1 MKSKIKRKTLALVLA
16 ISMILMSLPI
26 SGIAVAGENNTA
38 PFTNPFS
45 QEVQFNVNGKT
56 ESSHSYRIP
65 SMVTLA
71 DGTIVAAA
79 DIRWN
84 TTFDG
89 GGLDTLVARSTD
101 GGANWSY
108 TVANYL
114 GDNGNVYNGS
124 HSTAFLDPSLL
135 VAADGKTVYML
146 VDLYAYGVALNGDSS
161 HIQPV
166 ADTGFDANGNLKLS
180 NNEHYSYDY
189 YLKDG
194 KIYNSLNKVE
204 EGYTVDPYFNITYT
218 LAGEIKKSN
227 LFFADSPFK
236 VARTQYLYLTKST
249 DGGATWSEPNLL
261 DVRAK
266 AKVAATENALLVS
279 PGNSI
284 TTSDGFMVYPTY
296 SFIDSDHQA
305 LALIYSVDGVHWER
319 STDYTA
325 LKWSSEGSIVE
336 LQNGNLRV
344 FVRNRTGY
352 LCYVDFDMNTKSWIG
367 HTQTTVPTN
376 SNTQLSAI
384 TYSKT
389 FNGQQVILVSC
400 PTGPNEAGSNNNDGS
415 CRTNGKIFMGVVAA
429 DRTMSWP
436 KSIDVGPAKAT
447 SQLSGFPY
455 TEEQGFFAYSCLTE
469 RSDGSVA
476 ILYENNQF
484 SWGASGSNGDG
495 TYDSEKVTTYY
506 TITGKSFTAD
516 ELGVYPDL
524 DEMTKVMLKE
534 GVTQVTLYQNP
545 ADSSAG
551 SVSVTAD
558 ELDGVYLVD
567 SWYIDETT
575 GEKWYLLKDSASHS
589 WPEEQVEYRYV
600 SASVLEETDQGLSAP
615 IIDFTNAAPIF
626 EAPAVTPYA
635 ARRSMFAS
643 PAQTFAIS
651 RAIPGPNDPLKLSK
665 VVEDLGNGKA
675 KITLEAFT
683 TGTVTV
689 TNSTKPMDIVLVI
702 DQSGSM
708 AYCIECGKES
718 VVTSDST
725 HPVYTYTATY
735 TIQNN
740 NTYYVQVGSEYQQ
753 VTRYYNTW
761 YRYDGH
767 NWIKCAPPKTSE
779 SDTNASHVQ
788 FYTRTQSGT
797 ESCTR
802 RYDALITALNTF
814 VTAVKDKSV
823 DTEGNPVNHR
833 IAIVGFSSSGYN
845 NTELLTGV
853 TLTTNNNTNLNNNGT
868 KYYPDNQ
875 QHNGVQSGNIT
886 NAQYQAALQDMS
898 TKNGQDNVSAA
909 IGALTAHGGTQTLDG
924 MTMAENILK
933 NKTLQNEDRNE
944 VVILFTDGVT
954 NSDRGDL
961 LNKAHDI
968 KSEQGA
974 TVYSIGIFD
983 GANGNLDSYDEDIDD
998 NNSLMHLISSNYPD
1012 AQYTNTYYGESLNAG
1027 ELNDLVEDGSKS
1039 FYLSASNATALNNIF
1054 ESLSSQIGA
1063 TPMPLDSNT
1072 VVKDIVT
1079 PQFTLPANATAVTVK
1094 QVACLTYNSSTG
1106 AATWDDAN
1114 AVTLSS
1120 STVKIN
1126 EENHS
1131 VDVSGFDF
1139 AHNYVAEIG
1148 RDENDDKKE
1157 GSFKGRKL
1165 VIVFTIEPDP
1175 DFLGGDHVA
1184 TNSTD
1189 SGIYKKN
1196 EDGTYTCVGNFEP
1209 GYVDVPLK
1217 EISNAA
1223 QDKHI
1228 YLGNTTN
1235 LIGILNLHVAES
1247 QSGKDLQ
1254 SIANGINNAY
1264 VDLVYTVT
1272 VNGGTVYTYT
1282 IEAGEK
1288 WDQGEWKQ
1296 GDTVVDLSAVSVTE
1310 DTDYSVTCV
1319 MTSENKDFNQKSTNA
1334 SANIFVYKPTV
1345 TFKDSVQNYKKPLN
1359 NGAAYENVNAF
1370 LDTHKVGVVWKHET
1384 QTAMPEGDVPEISFV
1399 YTYADGA
1406 FNGFVMNSVHDVPV
1420 NVTATIQGTGTAIG
1434 NNEGVT
1440 YKHQNC
1446 GGGVNCK
1453 YGMGYEEFIVHVINA
1468 LTSLTIE
1475 KTGAADI
1482 DVNQSFLFTV
1492 TGKDADGKDINLT
1505 VTVHGNGSTIIDG
1518 LVIGNEYTITEKTD
1532 WSWRYRFSKWEH
1544 RVNAD
1549 DATTTTTGSTNGAA
1563 IKLGENGTI
1572 TFTNE
1577 RKEVKWLDGD
1587 SWCNNIFNRIIKMF
1601 K

>member
-1 MKSKIKRKTLALVLA
+1 MKYGIKKRILSLVLC
-16 ISMILMSLPI
+16 ISMLIPMHTQAMPVYSVAADDLVGDELSLN
-26 SGIAVAGENNTA
+26 VTC
-38 PFTNPFS
+38 PFDREIPF
-45 QEVQFNVNGKT
+45 ELNG
-56 ESSHSYRIP
+56 SSVTSSSYRIP
-65 SMVTLA
+65 AMVTLD

-84 TTFDG
+84 TTYDG
-89 GGLDTLVARSTD
+89 GGLDNLVARSTD
-101 GGANWSY
+101 GGATWSY

-124 HSTAFLDPSLL
+124 HSTAFLDPSLV

-146 VDLYAYGVALNGDSS
+146 VDLYPYGVALNGSGHTNPSTD
-161 HIQPV
+161 V
-166 ADTGFDANGNLKLS
+166 GFNGQGNLLLKKDGEDGY
-180 NNEHYSYDY
+180 NY
-189 YLKDG
+189 YLKNG
-194 KIYNSLNKVE
+194 MIHTSNHE
-204 EGYTVDPYFNITYT
+204 EVKGYTVDPYFNIV
-218 LAGEIKKSN
+218 GEDGTDSN
-227 LFFADSPFK
+227 LFFEESPFK
-236 VARTQYLYLTKST
+236 VVRTGYLYLTSST
-249 DGGATWSEPNLL
+249 DGGASWSAPILL
-261 DVRAK
+261 NNIKTNSEQACL
-266 AKVAATENALLVS
+266 VA
-279 PGNSI
+279 PGSSI
-284 TTSDGFMVYPTY
+284 TTSDGAMIFPVY
-296 SFIDSDHQA
+296 SFHGDNDPSGNTQR
-305 LALIYSVDGVHWER
+305 LSFIYSKDGVNWDRTEELNHNW
-319 STDYTA
+319 A
-325 LKWSSEGSIVE
+325 SEAAVVE
-336 LQNGNLRV
+336 LQDGTLRFFIRNGSQHLQ
-344 FVRNRTGY
+344 
-352 LCYVDFDMNTKSWIG
+352 YVDYTMGSGWD
-367 HTQTTVPTN
+367 TVVTMEDVKTN
-376 SNTQLSAI
+376 SNTQISAI
-384 TYSKT
+384 TYSRT
-389 FNGQQVILVSC
+389 VNGEQVILVSC
-400 PTGPNEAGSNNNDGS
+400 PTGPDRNGSNSSSAGNRLNGSIFVFTVNAEGKMTLKNTLIVND
-415 CRTNGKIFMGVVAA
+415 NDHQFM
-429 DRTMSWP
+429 
-436 KSIDVGPAKAT
+436 
-447 SQLSGFPY
+447 
-455 TEEQGFFAYSCLTE
+455 YSCLTE
-469 RSDGSVA
+469 RADGSVA
-476 ILYENNQF
+476 ILYEEQEHG
-484 SWGASGSNGDG
+484 WGVSGSNGDG
-495 TYDSEKVTTYY
+495 TYDPSNVTTYY
-506 TITGKSFTAD
+506 TMDSKSFTAD

-534 GVTQVTLYQNP
+534 DVTQVTLYQNP

-708 AYCIECGKES
+708 SFCIECGKES
-718 VVTSDST
+718 VVTSNST

-735 TIQNN
+735 TIQNY
-740 NTYYVQVGSEYQQ
+740 NTYYVQVGSVYEQ
-753 VTRYYNTW
+753 VRSLSNSW
-761 YRYDGH
+761 YRYDGN
-767 NWIKCAPPKTSE
+767 NWIRYEPKTSE

-797 ESCTR
+797 EPCTR
-802 RYDALITALNTF
+802 RYDALVTALNKF

-853 TLTTNNNTNLNNNGT
+853 TLTTNNNTNLNSNGT

-875 QHNGVQSGNIT
+875 QHNGVQYGYIT
-886 NAQYQAALQDMS
+886 NTQYQAALQDMS
-898 TKNGQDNVSAA
+898 TQNGQDNVSAA

-944 VVILFTDGVT
+944 VVILFTDGAT
-954 NSDRGDL
+954 NSNRENL

-983 GANGNLDSYDEDIDD
+983 GANGSLDSYDEDIKDD
-998 NNSLMHLISSNYPD
+998 NSLMHLISSNYPD
-1012 AQYTNTYYGESLNAG
+1012 AQYTDTYYGGSLNAG
-1027 ELNDLVEDGSKS
+1027 EPNDLVEDGSKS
-1039 FYLSASNATALNNIF
+1039 FYLSAGNATALNNIF

-1094 QVACLTYNSSTG
+1094 QVACLTYDSSTG

-1114 AVTLSS
+1114 AVTLPSN
-1120 STVKIN
+1120 TVTIN
-1126 EENHS
+1126 KETHS

-1148 RDENDDKKE
+1148 RDEKDDKKE

-1175 DFLGGDHVA
+1175 DFLGGDDVA
-1184 TNSTD
+1184 TNGTD

-1228 YLGNTTN
+1228 YMGNTTN
-1235 LIGILNLHVAES
+1235 LVGILNLHVAES

-1282 IEAGEK
+1282 IEACK
-1288 WDQGEWKQ
+1288 AWNQGVWKQ

-1319 MTSENKDFNQKSTNA
+1319 MTSANNNSNRTSTYA
-1334 SANIFVYKPTV
+1334 LANIFVYKPTV
-1345 TFKDSVQNYKKPLN
+1345 TFEDSVQNYKKPLN
-1359 NGAAYENVNAF
+1359 NGAKYENFNAF

-1384 QTAMPEGDVPEISFV
+1384 QTVKPEGNAPKITFEYD
-1399 YTYADGA
+1399 YAGGA

-1420 NVTATIQGTGTAIG
+1420 NVTATIKGTGTAIG
-1434 NNEGVT
+1434 KNKGVT
-1440 YKHQNC
+1440 YEHQNC
-1446 GGGVNCK
+1446 GSDVKCNYPIGD
-1453 YGMGYEEFIVHVINA
+1453 EEFIVHVINA
-1468 LTSLTIE
+1468 LTSLTIK

-1492 TGKDADGKDINLT
+1492 TGKDINLT

-1532 WSWRYRFSKWEH
+1532 WSWRYSFSKWEH
-1544 RVNAD
+1544 LKNSSD
-1549 DATTTTTGSTNGAA
+1549 TTTTAGTTNGAT
-1563 IKLGENGTI
+1563 ITIGLDGTI
-1572 TFTNE
+1572 TFTNTRNE
-1577 RKEVKWLDGD
+1577 DKWLDGD
-1587 SWCNNIFNRIIKMF
+1587 SWCNNIFK
-1601 K
+1601 KGE

>member
-38 PFTNPFS
+38 P
-45 QEVQFNVNGKT
+45 
-56 ESSHSYRIP
+56 
-65 SMVTLA
+65 
-71 DGTIVAAA
+71 
-79 DIRWN
+79 
-84 TTFDG
+84 
-89 GGLDTLVARSTD
+89 
-101 GGANWSY
+101 
-108 TVANYL
+108 
-114 GDNGNVYNGS
+114 
-124 HSTAFLDPSLL
+124 
-135 VAADGKTVYML
+135 
-146 VDLYAYGVALNGDSS
+146 
-161 HIQPV
+161 
-166 ADTGFDANGNLKLS
+166 
-180 NNEHYSYDY
+180 
-189 YLKDG
+189 
-194 KIYNSLNKVE
+194 
-204 EGYTVDPYFNITYT
+204 
-218 LAGEIKKSN
+218 
-227 LFFADSPFK
+227 
-236 VARTQYLYLTKST
+236 
-249 DGGATWSEPNLL
+249 
-261 DVRAK
+261 
-266 AKVAATENALLVS
+266 
-279 PGNSI
+279 
-284 TTSDGFMVYPTY
+284 
-296 SFIDSDHQA
+296 
-305 LALIYSVDGVHWER
+305 
-319 STDYTA
+319 
-325 LKWSSEGSIVE
+325 
-336 LQNGNLRV
+336 
-344 FVRNRTGY
+344 
-352 LCYVDFDMNTKSWIG
+352 
-367 HTQTTVPTN
+367 
-376 SNTQLSAI
+376 
-384 TYSKT
+384 
-389 FNGQQVILVSC
+389 
-400 PTGPNEAGSNNNDGS
+400 
-415 CRTNGKIFMGVVAA
+415 
-429 DRTMSWP
+429 
-436 KSIDVGPAKAT
+436 
-447 SQLSGFPY
+447 
-455 TEEQGFFAYSCLTE
+455 
-469 RSDGSVA
+469 
-476 ILYENNQF
+476 
-484 SWGASGSNGDG
+484 
-495 TYDSEKVTTYY
+495 
-506 TITGKSFTAD
+506 
-516 ELGVYPDL
+516 
-524 DEMTKVMLKE
+524 
-534 GVTQVTLYQNP
+534 
-545 ADSSAG
+545 
-551 SVSVTAD
+551 
-558 ELDGVYLVD
+558 
-567 SWYIDETT
+567 
-575 GEKWYLLKDSASHS
+575 
-589 WPEEQVEYRYV
+589 
-600 SASVLEETDQGLSAP
+600 

-626 EAPAVTPYA
+626 EAPAVTPYV

-643 PAQTFAIS
+643 PAQTSAIS

-761 YRYDGH
+761 CRYDGH
-767 NWIKCAPPKTSE
+767 NWILYEPKTSE

-797 ESCTR
+797 EPCTR
-802 RYDALITALNTF
+802 RYDALVTALNKF

-853 TLTTNNNTNLNNNGT
+853 TLTTNDNTDLNDNDI

-886 NAQYQAALQDMS
+886 NPQYQDALQDMS

-1012 AQYTNTYYGESLNAG
+1012 AQYTNTYYGGSLNAG

-1039 FYLSASNATALNNIF
+1039 FYLSAGNATALNNIF

-1094 QVACLTYNSSTG
+1094 QVTCLTYNSSTG

-1217 EISNAA
+1217 KIDTVA

-1228 YLGNTTN
+1228 YYGNTTD
-1235 LIGILNLHVAES
+1235 LAGILNLHVKDS
-1247 QSGKDLQ
+1247 TSGKYLQ
-1254 SIANGINNAY
+1254 DIANGINNAY

-1272 VNGGTVYTYT
+1272 LNDQTVVTYT
-1282 IEAGEK
+1282 IPAGTT
-1288 WDQGEWKQ
+1288 WNNGTWKKAD
-1296 GDTVVDLSAVSVTE
+1296 GTVIDMSKVII
-1310 DTDYSVTCV
+1310 DTDTPYGIVCT
-1319 MTSENKDFNQKSTNA
+1319 MTSKNNPGNHETAEN
-1334 SANIFVYKPTV
+1334 SATIYVYRPEL
-1345 TFKDSVQNYKKPLN
+1345 TFKDVTKTPMQDSVAYDTENYVSK
-1359 NGAAYENVNAF
+1359 
-1370 LDTHKVGVVWKHET
+1370 VWKNGDTLSTSVTMEG
-1384 QTAMPEGDVPEISFV
+1384 TAPTLTLI
-1399 YTYADGA
+1399 YTPDMNCVDGYGLVVTYDD
-1406 FNGFVMNSVHDVPV
+1406 FYV
-1420 NVTATIQGTGTAIG
+1420 NVTVKNGDTDITSA
-1434 NNEGVT
+1434 VT
-1440 YKHQNC
+1440 
-1446 GGGVNCK
+1446 
-1453 YGMGYEEFIVHVINA
+1453 FVHRACDPACSFDANKGKFMIHVVKV
-1468 LTSLTIE
+1468 LTSLTIQKAGYSGYE
-1475 KTGAADI
+1475 TVDPNQTFLFRVEGE
-1482 DVNQSFLFTV
+1482 DVNLVVS
-1492 TGKDADGKDINLT
+1492 
-1505 VTVHGNGSTIIDG
+1505 VHGNGSATING
-1518 LVIGNEYTITEKTD
+1518 LKVGRKYTVTELTD
-1532 WSWRYRFSKWEH
+1532 WSWRYEFSKW
-1544 RVNAD
+1544 VFVSD
-1549 DATTTTTGSTNGAA
+1549 DAAGANGIENAA
-1563 IKLGENGTI
+1563 AVTLGTDGNEI

-1577 RKEVKWLDGD
+1577 RSNPYWLDGD
-1587 SWCNNIFNRIIKMF
+1587 SWCKNIFNSIIKIF
-1601 K
+1601 E

>member
-38 PFTNPFS
+38 P
-45 QEVQFNVNGKT
+45 
-56 ESSHSYRIP
+56 
-65 SMVTLA
+65 
-71 DGTIVAAA
+71 
-79 DIRWN
+79 
-84 TTFDG
+84 
-89 GGLDTLVARSTD
+89 
-101 GGANWSY
+101 
-108 TVANYL
+108 
-114 GDNGNVYNGS
+114 
-124 HSTAFLDPSLL
+124 
-135 VAADGKTVYML
+135 
-146 VDLYAYGVALNGDSS
+146 
-161 HIQPV
+161 
-166 ADTGFDANGNLKLS
+166 
-180 NNEHYSYDY
+180 
-189 YLKDG
+189 
-194 KIYNSLNKVE
+194 
-204 EGYTVDPYFNITYT
+204 
-218 LAGEIKKSN
+218 
-227 LFFADSPFK
+227 
-236 VARTQYLYLTKST
+236 
-249 DGGATWSEPNLL
+249 
-261 DVRAK
+261 
-266 AKVAATENALLVS
+266 
-279 PGNSI
+279 
-284 TTSDGFMVYPTY
+284 
-296 SFIDSDHQA
+296 
-305 LALIYSVDGVHWER
+305 
-319 STDYTA
+319 
-325 LKWSSEGSIVE
+325 
-336 LQNGNLRV
+336 
-344 FVRNRTGY
+344 
-352 LCYVDFDMNTKSWIG
+352 
-367 HTQTTVPTN
+367 
-376 SNTQLSAI
+376 
-384 TYSKT
+384 
-389 FNGQQVILVSC
+389 
-400 PTGPNEAGSNNNDGS
+400 
-415 CRTNGKIFMGVVAA
+415 
-429 DRTMSWP
+429 
-436 KSIDVGPAKAT
+436 
-447 SQLSGFPY
+447 
-455 TEEQGFFAYSCLTE
+455 
-469 RSDGSVA
+469 
-476 ILYENNQF
+476 
-484 SWGASGSNGDG
+484 
-495 TYDSEKVTTYY
+495 
-506 TITGKSFTAD
+506 
-516 ELGVYPDL
+516 
-524 DEMTKVMLKE
+524 
-534 GVTQVTLYQNP
+534 
-545 ADSSAG
+545 
-551 SVSVTAD
+551 
-558 ELDGVYLVD
+558 
-567 SWYIDETT
+567 
-575 GEKWYLLKDSASHS
+575 
-589 WPEEQVEYRYV
+589 
-600 SASVLEETDQGLSAP
+600 

-643 PAQTFAIS
+643 PAQTSAIS

-708 AYCIECGKES
+708 SFCIECGVES
-718 VVTSDST
+718 VVTSNST

-735 TIQNN
+735 TIQNY
-740 NTYYVQVGSEYQQ
+740 NTYYVQVGSVYEQ
-753 VTRYYNTW
+753 VTRSSYYNSW
-761 YRYDGH
+761 YRYDG
-767 NWIKCAPPKTSE
+767 NNIIWYEPKTSE

-797 ESCTR
+797 EPCTR
-802 RYDALITALNTF
+802 RYDALVTALNKF

-853 TLTTNNNTNLNNNGT
+853 TLTTNNNTDLNDNDI

-875 QHNGVQSGNIT
+875 QHNGVQYGNIT

-898 TKNGQDNVSAA
+898 TQNGQDNVSAA

-933 NKTLQNEDRNE
+933 NKTLQHEDRNE
-944 VVILFTDGVT
+944 VVILFTDGAT
-954 NSDRGDL
+954 DSDRGDL

-983 GANGNLDSYDEDIDD
+983 GANGSLDSYDESIND

-1012 AQYTNTYYGESLNAG
+1012 AQYTNTYYGGSLNAG

-1039 FYLSASNATALNNIF
+1039 FYLSAGNATALNNIF

-1094 QVACLTYNSSTG
+1094 QVTCLTYNSSTG

-1223 QDKHI
+1223 QNKHI

-1235 LIGILNLHVAES
+1235 LINILNLHVAES

-1282 IEAGEK
+1282 IEAGK
-1288 WDQGEWKQ
+1288 AWNQGVWKQ
-1296 GDTVVDLSAVSVTE
+1296 GDSVIDLSAVSVTE
-1310 DTDYSVTCV
+1310 NTNYSVTCV
-1319 MTSENKDFNQKSTNA
+1319 MTSVNNNDNEKSTNA
-1334 SANIFVYKPTV
+1334 LANIFVYKPTV
-1345 TFKDSVQNYKKPLN
+1345 TFKDSVQEYNKALN
-1359 NGAAYENVNAF
+1359 RGTDVNSF
-1370 LDTHKVGVVWKHET
+1370 LNAHKVSVVWKHET
-1384 QTAMPEGDVPEISFV
+1384 QTVKPEGDEPKITFEYSYEDDVF
-1399 YTYADGA
+1399 DD
-1406 FNGFVMNSVHDVPV
+1406 FKMKSVNDVPV
-1420 NVTATIQGTGTAIG
+1420 NVTATIQGTGTAIDD
-1434 NNEGVT
+1434 NEGVT

-1446 GGGVNCK
+1446 GSNVKCE
-1453 YGMGYEEFIVHVINA
+1453 YPMGNAEFIVHVINA
-1468 LTSLTIE
+1468 LTSLTIK

-1532 WSWRYRFSKWEH
+1532 WSWRYKFSKWAFDSDAVASEEGNTN
-1544 RVNAD
+1544 NAKVIL
-1549 DATTTTTGSTNGAA
+1549 GSKN
-1563 IKLGENGTI
+1563 NTI

-1587 SWCNNIFNRIIKMF
+1587 SWCNNIFNSIIEMF